1 MRYVTYA
8 LFVGLVLGGMSFAQ
22 DSKKGATKDD
32 TRPSARLRG
41 QLPPNY
47 RQLGLSEEQRQSIY
61 KIQNEFSD
69 KIEDLEK
76 QIEKLKT
83 ERGRAY
89 VKVLTKAQ
97 KDRLDEIQKG
107 KSGD

>member
-1 MRYVTYA
+1 MRYLTYA

-22 DSKKGATKDD
+22 DSGKSATKDD
-32 TRPSARLRG
+32 KSSARLRG

-47 RQLGLSEEQRQSIY
+47 RQLGLSDEQRQNIY
-61 KIQNEFSD
+61 KIQNEYAD

-76 QIEKLKT
+76 QIEKMKAD
-83 ERGRAY
+83 RNKAY
-89 VKVLTKAQ
+89 AKVLTKAQ
-97 KDRLDEIQKG
+97 RDRLDEIQKG